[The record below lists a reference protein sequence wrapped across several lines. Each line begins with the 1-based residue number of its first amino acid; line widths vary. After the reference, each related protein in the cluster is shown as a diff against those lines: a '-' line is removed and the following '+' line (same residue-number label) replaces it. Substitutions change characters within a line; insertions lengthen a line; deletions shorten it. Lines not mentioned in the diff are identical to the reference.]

1 MEKYK
6 ILIRKSAAKEL
17 DKIPKRDLQRIV
29 KCINSLSKKPRPS
42 GSEKLSGQ
50 ERYRIRQGNYRIVY
64 SVQDKEHSVW
74 IVKIGHRSE
83 VYRS

>member
-17 DKIPKRDLQRIV
+17 DKIPKRDLQRI
-29 KCINSLSKKPRPS
+29 KSLSKKPRPS

-64 SVQDKEHSVW
+64 SIQDKEHSVW

>member
-17 DKIPKRDLQRIV
+17 DKIPKRDLQRI
-29 KCINSLSKKPRPS
+29 KLLSKKPRPS

-74 IVKIGHRSE
+74 IVKIGHRGE